1 MSDKTPALPLLAI
14 RSRRVRDDLDGLI
27 SRKREI
33 KFTISSI
40 ILEDGTPLTDLLKE
54 ADQIDDDLTAL
65 YLRNNFQKIIFPDGT
80 LATKCTIPRTTIIKE
95 KLLTHPKLV
104 KHIDLEVIA
113 ECSETTESKPF
124 VKVTFKKDQNGESK

>member
-1 MSDKTPALPLLAI
+1 MSDKIIPIPLLAI
-14 RSRRVRDDLDGLI
+14 RSRRIRDDLDGLI

-33 KFTISSI
+33 KSTISSI

-54 ADQIDDDLTAL
+54 EKQIDDDLTAL
-65 YLRNNFQKIIFPDGT
+65 YIKNDFHKIVFPDGT
-80 LATKCTIPRTTIIKE
+80 SATKCTIPRTTIIKE

-124 VKVTFKKDQNGESK
+124 IKVTFKKDQKGESK